1 MRKQYHELTKKQLY
15 KRLEKRGLPFNAIKQ
30 IIDRAQTKRRY
41 ELKIARLRNQTSD
54 PWNVLINAL
63 LAEMNT
69 TRAKI
74 GHYKKNEMY
83 QHRTL
88 YEQYLRVQQ
97 KLLPTLRAYQRQ
109 GELTPLE
116 AAKRQKYTVADEGA
130 HWTDWIPRK
139 IKLAFAQEQQQ
150 LPTNTHARNRAPLF
164 EKNNYTQQRALTREK
179 RLNVWREDR
188 AMHDAQLADA
198 EMRGL
203 PNQIAYAQHVIAC
216 IDRAI
221 AIARDMPLHK
231 ATPKSW
237 MALTPTE
244 DAQEIERLSN
254 LLVTYE

>member
-15 KRLEKRGLPFNAIKQ
+15 KRLEKRGLPFNAINQ
-30 IIDRAQTKRRY
+30 IIERAQTKRRY
-41 ELKIARLRNQTSD
+41 ELKIARLRNQTAD
-54 PWNVLINAL
+54 PWNVLINGL

-69 TRAKI
+69 TRAKL
-74 GHYKKNEMY
+74 GHYKKNAM
-83 QHRTL
+83 HKHHTL

-109 GELTPLE
+109 GELVPAQ
-116 AAKRQKYTVADEGA
+116 AAKRQKYDITDEGV

-164 EKNNYTQQRALTREK
+164 EKNNYTKQRALTREK

-221 AIARDMPLHK
+221 VIARDMPLHK